1 MSGAIPI
8 YKLHG
13 SLSWSWEGGE
23 LVLFQDMHAA
33 FRGGGNA
40 AIIPPIPEKSVPDW
54 LEAVWFGAGQALR
67 KADVWVICGYS
78 APPYD
83 VEVGKL
89 LTAGAAGR
97 PIRVVLMSPNSSGH
111 VARWHDLAPEAEIV
125 PIQVCRTESKRLIEG

>member
-1 MSGAIPI
+1 MGWRRACP
-8 YKLHG
+8 LPGHPRR
-13 SLSWSWEGGE
+13 
-23 LVLFQDMHAA
+23 
-33 FRGGGNA
+33 FRDGGNA
-40 AIIPPIPEKSVPDW
+40 AIIPPIPEESVSDW
-54 LEAVWFGAGQALR
+54 LEAVWFGAAQALR

-125 PIQVCRTESKRLIEG
+125 PIQGLPDGIEALDRSLR